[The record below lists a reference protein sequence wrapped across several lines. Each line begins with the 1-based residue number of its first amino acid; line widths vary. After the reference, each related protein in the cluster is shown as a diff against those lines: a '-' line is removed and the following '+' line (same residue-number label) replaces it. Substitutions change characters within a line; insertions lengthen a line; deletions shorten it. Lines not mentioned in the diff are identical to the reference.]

1 MLVRTA
7 SGWLAAGMLVLL
19 PVVGAPA
26 WADETGGPA
35 EEPAAADSRLLLVLD
50 ASGSMNEPIGG
61 GERRIDAARTA
72 LRAMVESLPA
82 DQQVGLRVYGATVPE
97 REDPGACTDSQRVV
111 DIASDNRAEL
121 LDAVDAYAPLGET
134 PIGHALREAGKD
146 LGPDGE
152 RTIVLVS
159 DGEPTCAPDPC
170 KVARRLA
177 ADGVDLRIDVV
188 GLDVAGKA
196 REKLR
201 CIADAGNGSY
211 VDAGDAADLTD
222 SLIQSQTRASRP
234 FDLTGAPV
242 EGTPAAAAAP
252 EVATGQYLD
261 RIPSSGSLFYRVP
274 RTTPGSTVHVGIG
287 YRGRAGTSST
297 AIGLNLGVE
306 GRAVSCSRAVAFG
319 GGVGAQDPIVY
330 LGDSS
335 WAPDPASPCN
345 TADEV
350 VVEIAPQPSA
360 AVLAGQP
367 IELAVYE
374 EPPMAD
380 PEAGAGEAP
389 AAPEWSP
396 VEPDVEPTDDVVPGT
411 SIANA
416 PVVLDGSYALDIN
429 AGETQVLAVPLGW
442 GQDLQAQVDA
452 TLAGPVAEAAAVGSD
467 LTVEVM
473 GPVRN
478 AGAVNFYGDAPP
490 DWTVAALGNLRAGER
505 FRTGAQTH
513 TVAYAQR
520 ESSDARIRGAAL
532 PGLRYV
538 RVALD
543 VRGDDANLPYVL
555 TLRTNG
561 EPAEA
566 PAYADDGGLVAPE
579 APSRLTVAPSS
590 DDTATVRED
599 TESSSE
605 SEEGNPGWVVPAA
618 GGVALAVL
626 GFALV
631 AGLVVRARR
640 RR

>member
-26 WADETGGPA
+26 GADETGDPA
-35 EEPAAADSRLLLVLD
+35 EEPTADDSRLLLVLD

-72 LRAMVESLPA
+72 LRTMVGALPA
-82 DQQVGLRVYGATVPE
+82 DQRVGLRVYGATVPE

-111 DIASDNRAEL
+111 DIASDNRDEL
-121 LDAVDAYAPLGET
+121 LGAVDAYAPLGET

-170 KVARRLA
+170 KVARQLA
-177 ADGVDLRIDVV
+177 ADGIDLRIDVV
-188 GLDVAGKA
+188 GLDVSGKA
-196 REKLR
+196 RDKLR

-211 VDAGDAADLTD
+211 TDAGNAADLTD

-242 EGTPAAAAAP
+242 EGTPDAADAP

-261 RIPSSGSLFYRVP
+261 RLPSSGSLFYRVP
-274 RTTPGSTVHVGIG
+274 RTTPGSTVHVGLG
-287 YRGRAGTSST
+287 YRGQAGTSST
-297 AIGLNLGVE
+297 AIDLNLGVE
-306 GRAVSCSRAVAFG
+306 GEAVSCSRAVAFG

-335 WAPDPASPCN
+335 WAADPTSPCN

-350 VVEIAPQPSA
+350 IVEIAPQASA

-367 IELAVYE
+367 IEIAVYE
-374 EPPMAD
+374 EPPLAD
-380 PEAGAGEAP
+380 PGAGAGEAP
-389 AAPEWSP
+389 AAPGWDP
-396 VEPDVEPTDDVVPGT
+396 VQPDAQPADDVVPGT

-442 GQDLQAQVDA
+442 DQDLQAQVDA
-452 TLAGPVAEAAAVGSD
+452 TVSGPVAEAAAVGSD

-478 AGAVNFYGDAPP
+478 AGAVDLYGDAPP

-520 ESSDARIRGAAL
+520 ESTDTRIRGAAL

-543 VRGDDANLPYVL
+543 VRGNDANLPYVL
-555 TLRTNG
+555 TLRTDG

-566 PAYADDGGLVAPE
+566 PAYADGGGLVAPE

-599 TESSSE
+599 TETSS
-605 SEEGNPGWVVPAA
+605 GADKGTPGWVVPA
-618 GGVALAVL
+618 GGGALAVVVV
-626 GFALV
+626 ALV

-640 RR
+640 RQ